1 MLIPAFL
8 LSGETGASLTNP
20 PVGFLFPRHPG
31 LHCYRWEMDRSPE
44 SPFLPKRIR
53 FRLDKELVQ
62 TVPRDAVTYF
72 FRSGYRDQTLF
83 RRY

>member
-1 MLIPAFL
+1 
-8 LSGETGASLTNP
+8 
-20 PVGFLFPRHPG
+20 
-31 LHCYRWEMDRSPE
+31 MDRSPE